1 LCGLETA
8 AAAMPCYIAAQ
19 SGAFYELLFVLIN
32 VLGQF
37 TPSADASWQHWLTAL
52 PVHVSQILYAVY
64 PNWSPEMSK
73 LLSRKIAPSPM
84 PAEISVVDLI
94 DTYFTAYNSARLR
107 EACQLLSRDIM
118 KEGVTVA
125 MSLSGAM
132 TPAGLGVSVLA
143 PLMRH
148 GFIDWMISTGAN
160 LYHDIHYGLGLDL
173 YSSSP
178 FLDDVKLREEG
189 RIRIY
194 DIVFGYDVLL
204 ETDAFIREILKAEPF
219 QKRMSTA
226 EFHYL
231 LGKYLHAIEQQI
243 GVKNSCL
250 LATAYE
256 CGVPIYT
263 SSPGDSSI
271 GMNVA
276 ALALEG
282 YQLVIDPSLDV
293 NETAAIAYAARDTGN
308 SDIEGKS
315 AALII
320 GGGSPKNFL
329 LQTQPQLHE
338 VLGLEE
344 RGHDFFIQVTDA
356 RPDTGGLS
364 GATPSEAVSWGKVD
378 PHELPSTIVCYT
390 DSTIA
395 LPIMTAY
402 IISQCPSRPLKRLY
416 DRRGEMLATLSRDYA
431 AAKADPNRFVGS
443 PVARPALEE
452 PRQVVATYP
461 CGTPIGNGKR

>member
-1 LCGLETA
+1 
-8 AAAMPCYIAAQ
+8 
-19 SGAFYELLFVLIN
+19 
-32 VLGQF
+32 
-37 TPSADASWQHWLTAL
+37 
-52 PVHVSQILYAVY
+52 
-64 PNWSPEMSK
+64 MSK
-73 LLSRKIAPSPM
+73 LLSHKIAPSPM
-84 PAEISVVDLI
+84 PASISVVDLI
-94 DTYFTAYNSARLR
+94 DGYFTAYNSARLR
-107 EACQLLSRDIM
+107 EICHLLSREVM
-118 KEGVTVA
+118 QPGVTVGL
-125 MSLSGAM
+125 SLSGAM
-132 TPAGLGVSVLA
+132 TPAGFGVSVLA

-148 GFIDWMISTGAN
+148 GFVDWIISTGAN
-160 LYHDIHYGLGLDL
+160 LYHDMHYGLGLEL

-178 FLDDVKLREEG
+178 FLDDVKLRQEG

-194 DIVFGYDVLL
+194 DIVFDYDVLL
-204 ETDAFIREILKAEPF
+204 ETDAFLRELLKAEPF
-219 QKRMSTA
+219 QKLMSTA

-231 LGKYLHAIEQQI
+231 LGKYVSEVEKQV

-256 CGVPIYT
+256 WGVPIYT

-271 GMNVA
+271 GMNVSA
-276 ALALEG
+276 SALEG
-282 YQLVIDPSLDV
+282 SQLVLDPSLDV
-293 NETAAIAYAARDTGN
+293 NETAAIAYAARDSGIA
-308 SDIEGKS
+308 DVEGKS

-344 RGHDFFIQVTDA
+344 RGHDYFIQVTDA

-378 PHELPSTIVCYT
+378 PDELPNTIVCYT

-402 IISQCPSRPLKRLY
+402 VIDQCEARPLKRLY
-416 DRRGEMLATLSRDYA
+416 DQREVLLAKLQADYL
-431 AAKADPNRFVGS
+431 AAKANPTHSVSS
-443 PVARPALEE
+443 PIPVVEPATRELI
-452 PRQVVATYP
+452 ATYP
-461 CGTPIGNGKR
+461 CGTPIRNGRK

>member
-1 LCGLETA
+1 
-8 AAAMPCYIAAQ
+8 
-19 SGAFYELLFVLIN
+19 
-32 VLGQF
+32 
-37 TPSADASWQHWLTAL
+37 
-52 PVHVSQILYAVY
+52 
-64 PNWSPEMSK
+64 MSK
-73 LLSRKIAPSPM
+73 LLNHRIAPSPM
-84 PAEISVVDLI
+84 PTEIGVVDLI
-94 DTYFTAYNSARLR
+94 DGYFTAYNSARLR
-107 EACQLLSRDIM
+107 EICHLLTREVM
-118 KEGVTVA
+118 QPGVTVGV
-125 MSLSGAM
+125 SLSGAM
-132 TPAGLGVSVLA
+132 TPAGFGVGVLA
-143 PLMRH
+143 PLIRN

-160 LYHDIHYGLGLDL
+160 LYHDMHYGLGMSL
-173 YSSSP
+173 YAGSP
-178 FLDDVKLREEG
+178 FADDVKLRDEG

-204 ETDAFIREILKAEPF
+204 QTDAFIREILRAPAF
-219 QKRMSTA
+219 QKRMGTA

-231 LGKYLHAIEQQI
+231 LGKYVWEVEKRL
-243 GVKNSCL
+243 GVQNSCL

-282 YQLVIDPSLDV
+282 SQLVIDPSLDV
-293 NETAAIAYAARDTGN
+293 NETAAIAYGARESG
-308 SDIEGKS
+308 IPEVEGKS
-315 AALII
+315 AAVII

-344 RGHDFFIQVTDA
+344 RGHDYFVQITDA

-378 PHELPSTIVCYT
+378 PNELPSTIVCYT

-395 LPIMTAY
+395 LPIITAY
-402 IISQCPSRPLKRLY
+402 VMQQCQPRSLKRLY
-416 DRRGEMLATLSRDYA
+416 DRREELLAKLREDYE
-431 AAKADPNRFVGS
+431 AAKRQ
-443 PVARPALEE
+443 PVELPPIPIFEE
-452 PRQVVATYP
+452 VETEPVATYP
-461 CGTPIGNGKR
+461 CGTPIRKKRDRKSVV

>member
-1 LCGLETA
+1 
-8 AAAMPCYIAAQ
+8 
-19 SGAFYELLFVLIN
+19 
-32 VLGQF
+32 
-37 TPSADASWQHWLTAL
+37 
-52 PVHVSQILYAVY
+52 
-64 PNWSPEMSK
+64 MSK
-73 LLSRKIAPSPM
+73 LLSRKIAPAPM
-84 PAEISVVDLI
+84 PTEISVVDLI
-94 DTYFTAYNSARLR
+94 DGYFTAYNSARLR
-107 EACQLLSRDIM
+107 EICQLLSRDVLQA
-118 KEGVTVA
+118 GVTVGA
-125 MSLSGAM
+125 SLSGAM
-132 TPAGLGVSVLA
+132 TPAGFGVSVLA
-143 PLMRH
+143 PLMRN

-160 LYHDIHYGLGLDL
+160 LYHDLHYGLGMDL
-173 YSSSP
+173 YASNP
-178 FLDDVKLREEG
+178 FVDDVKLRQEG

-204 ETDAFIREILKAEPF
+204 ETDAFIRELLKAELF
-219 QKRMSTA
+219 QKRMGTA

-231 LGKYLHAIEQQI
+231 LGKYVHEVEQQI
-243 GVKNSCL
+243 GVKHPSL

-282 YQLVIDPSLDV
+282 SKLVIDPMLDV
-293 NETAAIAYAARDTGN
+293 NETAAIVYSARESGIPDV
-308 SDIEGKS
+308 EGKS

-344 RGHDFFIQVTDA
+344 RGHDYFIQITDA

-364 GATPSEAVSWGKVD
+364 GATPAEAVSWGKVD
-378 PHELPSTIVCYT
+378 PDELPNTIVCYT

-395 LPIMTAY
+395 LPIMAAY
-402 IISQCPSRPLKRLY
+402 VCNQCQPRPLKRLY
-416 DRRGEMLATLSRDYA
+416 DRREELLEKLRNDYYA
-431 AAKADPNRFVGS
+431 AQLRQPEQPTAT
-443 PVARPALEE
+443 VAQTVIQEAVRE
-452 PRQVVATYP
+452 PVATYP
-461 CGTPIGNGKR
+461 CGTPIRKGSR

>member
-1 LCGLETA
+1 
-8 AAAMPCYIAAQ
+8 
-19 SGAFYELLFVLIN
+19 
-32 VLGQF
+32 
-37 TPSADASWQHWLTAL
+37 
-52 PVHVSQILYAVY
+52 
-64 PNWSPEMSK
+64 MSK

-84 PAEISVVDLI
+84 PATIDVVDLI
-94 DTYFTAYNSARLR
+94 NNYFTAYNSARLR
-107 EACQLLSRDIM
+107 EICQLLSQEVM
-118 KEGVTVA
+118 QPGVTVGV
-125 MSLSGAM
+125 SLSGAM
-132 TPAGLGVSVLA
+132 TPAGFGTSVLA
-143 PLMRH
+143 PLMRA

-160 LYHDIHYGLGLDL
+160 LYHDMHYGLGLDL
-173 YSSSP
+173 YASHP
-178 FLDDVKLREEG
+178 FVDDVKLRQEG

-219 QKRMSTA
+219 QRRMSSA

-231 LGKYLHAIEQQI
+231 LGKYVHEVERQV
-243 GVKNSCL
+243 GVMHPSL

-276 ALALEG
+276 ALSLEG
-282 YQLVIDPSLDV
+282 YKLVIDPSLDV
-293 NETAAIAYAARDTGN
+293 NETAAIAYAARDSGLEGV
-308 SDIEGKS
+308 EGKS
-315 AALII
+315 AAVII

-338 VLGLEE
+338 VLGLAE
-344 RGHDFFIQVTDA
+344 RGHDYFVQITDA

-378 PHELPSTIVCYT
+378 PEELPSTIVCYT

-395 LPIMTAY
+395 LPIITAY
-402 IISQCPSRPLKRLY
+402 VMNQCEPRSLKRLY
-416 DRRGEMLATLSRDYA
+416 DRREVLLANLQADYL
-431 AAKADPNRFVGS
+431 AAKDKPLVATPMPAVVSAVGVEGDRRH
-443 PVARPALEE
+443 P
-452 PRQVVATYP
+452 VATYP
-461 CGTPIGNGKR
+461 CGTPIPAGKR

>member
-1 LCGLETA
+1 
-8 AAAMPCYIAAQ
+8 
-19 SGAFYELLFVLIN
+19 
-32 VLGQF
+32 
-37 TPSADASWQHWLTAL
+37 
-52 PVHVSQILYAVY
+52 
-64 PNWSPEMSK
+64 MSK

-94 DTYFTAYNSARLR
+94 DGYFTAYNSARLR
-107 EACQLLSRDIM
+107 EICHLLSREVM
-118 KEGVTVA
+118 KEGVTVGL
-125 MSLSGAM
+125 SLSGAM

-148 GFIDWMISTGAN
+148 GFVDWIISTGAN

-173 YSSSP
+173 FASSP
-178 FLDDVKLREEG
+178 FLDDVKLRQEG

-204 ETDAFIREILKAEPF
+204 ETDAFVREILKAEPF
-219 QKRMSTA
+219 QKRMGTA

-231 LGKYLHAIEQQI
+231 LGKYVREVEKQV
-243 GVKNSCL
+243 GVQNSCL

-282 YQLVIDPSLDV
+282 YKLVIDPSMDV

-308 SDIEGKS
+308 PDVEGKS

-364 GATPSEAVSWGKVD
+364 GATPNEAVSWGKVD
-378 PHELPSTIVCYT
+378 PEELPDTIVCYT

-402 IISQCPSRPLKRLY
+402 VINQCEPRPLKRLY
-416 DRRGEMLATLSRDYA
+416 DRREAMVAKLQADYL
-431 AAKADPNRFVGS
+431 AAKADPNHFVAS
-443 PVARPALEE
+443 PVTITELEAAPVRE
-452 PRQVVATYP
+452 LVVATYP
-461 CGTPIGNGKR
+461 CGTPIRKSNGNGHRNGNGKH

>member
-1 LCGLETA
+1 
-8 AAAMPCYIAAQ
+8 
-19 SGAFYELLFVLIN
+19 
-32 VLGQF
+32 
-37 TPSADASWQHWLTAL
+37 
-52 PVHVSQILYAVY
+52 
-64 PNWSPEMSK
+64 MSK

-84 PAEISVVDLI
+84 PTEISVVDLI
-94 DTYFTAYNSARLR
+94 DGYFTAYNSARLR
-107 EACQLLSRDIM
+107 EICHLLSREVM
-118 KEGVTVA
+118 QEGVTVGL
-125 MSLSGAM
+125 SLSGAM
-132 TPAGLGVSVLA
+132 TPAGFGVSVLA
-143 PLMRH
+143 PLMRN

-173 YSSSP
+173 FASSP
-178 FLDDVKLREEG
+178 FLDDVKLRQEG

-204 ETDAFIREILKAEPF
+204 ETDAFIREILKAAPF
-219 QKRMSTA
+219 QKRMGTA

-231 LGKYLHAIEQQI
+231 LGKYVREVEKQV

-276 ALALEG
+276 ALSLEG
-282 YQLVIDPSLDV
+282 YKLVIDPSLDV

-308 SDIEGKS
+308 PDLEGKS

-320 GGGSPKNFL
+320 GGGSPKNFM

-364 GATPSEAVSWGKVD
+364 GATPNEAVSWGKVD
-378 PHELPSTIVCYT
+378 PDELPNTIVCYT

-395 LPIMTAY
+395 LPIITAY
-402 IISQCPSRPLKRLY
+402 VVNQCEPRPLKRLY
-416 DRRGEMLATLSRDYA
+416 DRREAMVAKLKLDYLT
-431 AAKADPNRFVGS
+431 AKADPNHFVAS
-443 PVARPALEE
+443 PINVTALEE
-452 PRQVVATYP
+452 TPVRELAVATYP
-461 CGTPIGNGKR
+461 CGTPIRKSPNNGHRNGNGKH